1 MALRSCS
8 WSLGACLI
16 ASLAGCG
23 EEPAESAG
31 VRGGAGSN
39 GSAAGTGSGG
49 SAAGEAGAGNTVGAQ
64 ATAGSAGAGSA
75 GTAGAAGTG
84 TGGAPISC
92 GVTPEGLKVSLLATT
107 AIATM
112 GTPFDTD
119 GDDTS
124 PWSRST
130 NYGSAPEIVA
140 LPDGENVDVLWQ
152 DHSSD
157 PKGNQ
162 DDPNKNAK
170 KAFVVHIE
178 KGAAGYAVTRAYQV
192 DQLAHIM
199 GLAKDELGNY
209 YVATGVDEDADL
221 TPTVPAEG
229 MHRPGIVKLIKF
241 DQNGCKLL
249 EIDADVEREKAD
261 AESEP
266 IINPMVAATSR
277 LAYHG
282 GRLALLHGINTGYD
296 ANVDARHQKALTTHF
311 DAMTGAV
318 TRASSMWV
326 SHSFD
331 QRLFWDG
338 IGFTELHLGD
348 AYPRAIALGRFND
361 AQDGTETYELFKPK
375 GEEGANDTYTR
386 LGGIAPIAT
395 GDFGYLVV
403 FSTDRGAETAAIL
416 NGTRDVAFVR
426 VSRGFAEM
434 DETGSTY
441 VDGNATQSVTSSG
454 EPVSNKLSWL
464 TDYAADSAQADRPR
478 VAAAGAEQFVVLW
491 ERWTGTSDQ
500 QSQFDGLH
508 GLVLGADGLVKVAPK
523 LLGQQHLSRGDDVVP
538 LGARAAFV
546 SGSAASKKLSL
557 NLIGADLA
565 LETIEIP

>member
-16 ASLAGCG
+16 ASLGACG
-23 EEPAESAG
+23 EEAAESAG

-39 GSAAGTGSGG
+39 GGVAGMGSGG
-49 SAAGEAGAGNTVGAQ
+49 SVASGAGAGNTVGAP
-64 ATAGSAGAGSA
+64 ATA
-75 GTAGAAGTG
+75 GTAGVDGAGTAGTG
-84 TGGAPISC
+84 MGGAPVSC
-92 GVTPEGLKVSLLATT
+92 GVVPEGLKVSLLATT
-107 AIATM
+107 AIAMM

-124 PWSRST
+124 PWSSST

-140 LPDGENVDVLWQ
+140 LPDGESLDVLWQ
-152 DHSSD
+152 DHATD
-157 PKGNQ
+157 PDGNQ
-162 DDPNKNAK
+162 ADPNKNAK
-170 KAFVVHIE
+170 KAFVVRIE
-178 KGAAGYAVTRAYQV
+178 KGLAGYAVTRAYQV

-249 EIDADVEREKAD
+249 EIDADAAREKAD

-296 ANVDARHQKALTTHF
+296 AAVDARHQKALTTHF

-338 IGFTELHLGD
+338 LGFTELHLGD

-361 AQDGTETYELFKPK
+361 EPDGTATYELFKPK

-386 LGGIAPIAT
+386 LGGIAPIAA

-403 FSTDRGAETAAIL
+403 FSTDRGPETADIL

-426 VSRGFAEM
+426 VSRGFDDM
-434 DETGSTY
+434 DETGSAY
-441 VDGNATQSVTSSG
+441 VDGSATQSVSSSG
-454 EPVSNKLSWL
+454 EQVSNKLSWL

-478 VAAAGAEQFVVLW
+478 VAAAGADQFIVLW
-491 ERWTGTSDQ
+491 ERWTGTSDR

-508 GLVLGADGLVKVAPK
+508 GLVLGADGVVKVPPQR
-523 LLGQQHLSRGDDVVP
+523 LGQPHLLRGDDLVS
-538 LGARAAFV
+538 LGARALFV

-565 LETIEIP
+565 LETVEIP